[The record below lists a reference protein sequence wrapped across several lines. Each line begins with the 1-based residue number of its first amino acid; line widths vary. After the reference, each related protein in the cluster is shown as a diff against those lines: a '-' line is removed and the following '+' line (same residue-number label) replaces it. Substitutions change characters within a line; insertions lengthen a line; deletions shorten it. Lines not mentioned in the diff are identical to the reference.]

1 MSYFNEPARLAM
13 LNIKNEIDKEEEM
26 EKPIENKGLLSR
38 TNPMSFKENN
48 QKGKSEIEKVSIK
61 IRTNNTTLSID
72 SICKKMIFI
81 V

>member
-38 TNPMSFKENN
+38 PNPMSFKENN
-48 QKGKSEIEKVSIK
+48 QKGKSEIEKVIEYARN
-61 IRTNNTTLSID
+61 IRMEMRKYKNAI
-72 SICKKMIFI
+72 
-81 V
+81 

>member
-38 TNPMSFKENN
+38 TNPMAMRSSSGSKT
-48 QKGKSEIEKVSIK
+48 EIDKVIEYARNVRMEMRK
-61 IRTNNTTLSID
+61 YKNAI
-72 SICKKMIFI
+72 
-81 V
+81 

>member
-48 QKGKSEIEKVSIK
+48 QKGKSEIEKVIEYARN
-61 IRTNNTTLSID
+61 IRMEMRKYKNAI
-72 SICKKMIFI
+72 
-81 V
+81 

>member
-38 TNPMSFKENN
+38 TNPMSM
-48 QKGKSEIEKVSIK
+48 KSSNGNKTEIDKVIEYTRKIKTEMEKYKDGI
-61 IRTNNTTLSID
+61 
-72 SICKKMIFI
+72 
-81 V
+81 

>member
-48 QKGKSEIEKVSIK
+48 QKGKSEIEKVIEYARN
-61 IRTNNTTLSID
+61 IRMEMRKHKNAI
-72 SICKKMIFI
+72 
-81 V
+81 